1 MKRMGLISG
10 LGALLVSGMAQ
21 AHETGVYHAHDGG
34 AGHPVFGVDHLIVV
48 LAVAAVVGFVL
59 WRSR

>member
-1 MKRMGLISG
+1 MKPLGLILA

-21 AHETGVYHAHDGG
+21 AHETGAYHVHAGA
-34 AGHPVFGVDHLIVV
+34 AGHQVFGVDHLIV
-48 LAVAAVVGFVL
+48 LLAAAVAIGSLF